1 MALLLGLFLN
11 ALCWDWRIEMLIY
24 LVLGLLVFFGVHSI
38 RIVADD
44 WRRSCLE
51 RIGKAGWKGLHSLLS
66 LIGVAL
72 IVWGYDV
79 ARQQPIQLWSPPV
92 GMPHVAALLT
102 WFAFVL
108 LAATYIPR
116 NQFKARW
123 HHPMLLATKLWAL
136 AHLLANGTLAGIVLF
151 GSFLVWAIVMFASA
165 RRRDRRAGVRY
176 ELGLLSRTLASVLV
190 GTLAWAVF
198 AFWLHGLLIGILPLS

>member
-38 RIVADD
+38 LIVADD

-51 RIGKAGWKGLHSLLS
+51 RIGKAGWKGLYSLLS
-66 LIGVAL
+66 LIGFAL

-108 LAATYIPR
+108 LAAT
-116 NQFKARW
+116 
-123 HHPMLLATKLWAL
+123 
-136 AHLLANGTLAGIVLF
+136 
-151 GSFLVWAIVMFASA
+151 
-165 RRRDRRAGVRY
+165 
-176 ELGLLSRTLASVLV
+176 
-190 GTLAWAVF
+190 
-198 AFWLHGLLIGILPLS
+198 